1 MTNLNLAGS
10 IVPPPQ
16 APVAA
21 PLELVCPAGSLPALK
36 AAVDNGADCVYL
48 GFRDATNARNFAGL
62 NFDQAAVN
70 SGIGYAHE
78 RGRKVFVAI
87 NTYPQAASPEAWCRA
102 VDLAA
107 QSEVDA
113 VILAD
118 PGLMAYAVK
127 HHPDLRLHLSVQGS
141 ATNFE
146 ALNFYHQ
153 HFGIAR
159 AVLPRVLSIKQVE
172 QVLEKTPV
180 EIEVFGFG
188 SLCVMVEGRCALSSY
203 VTGEAPNTNG
213 VCSPPKA
220 VRWVETA
227 QGRESRLNGV
237 LIDRYAAGENAGY
250 PTLCKGRFDVGDEKN
265 YYAIEEPTSLNTLSL
280 LPDLM
285 KMGVRAI
292 KIEGRQRSPAYV
304 AQVTKV
310 WREAIDNCRENPY
323 RYSAKPSWMNDLD
336 KVAEGQQ
343 HTLSAYHRP
352 WK

>member
-1 MTNLNLAGS
+1 MMNSISTGS
-10 IVPPPQ
+10 APPPSASDI
-16 APVAA
+16 AP

-62 NFDQAAVN
+62 NFDEAAVN
-70 SGIGYAHE
+70 TGIRYAHE
-78 RGRKVFVAI
+78 RGRKVFVAL
-87 NTYPQAASPEAWCRA
+87 NTYPQASSPEVWRSA
-102 VDLAA
+102 VDRAA
-107 QSEVDA
+107 QSGVDA

-118 PGLMAYAVK
+118 PGLMAYAVN

-141 ATNFE
+141 ATNYE

-159 AVLPRVLSIKQVE
+159 AVLPRVLSLTQVE
-172 QVLEKTPV
+172 QVLQKTPI
-180 EIEVFGFG
+180 ELEVFGFG

-237 LIDRYAAGENAGY
+237 LIDRYAQGENAGY
-250 PTLCKGRFDVGDEKN
+250 PTLCKGRFDVGDETN
-265 YYAIEEPTSLNTLSL
+265 YYAIEEPTSLNTLAL
-280 LPDLM
+280 LPQLM
-285 KMGVRAI
+285 KMGIRAI

-304 AQVTKV
+304 AQVTRV
-310 WREAIDNCRENPY
+310 WREAIDSCRDNPH
-323 RYSAKPSWMNDLD
+323 RYSAKPAWMSDLD

-343 HTLSAYHRP
+343 HTLGAYHRP